1 MTSRIPAK
9 SCLGTSRGSSSETN
23 GDTYLIPASAKAS
36 CSLMKPALMFSGAAM
51 TRGHVRVRATWPLM
65 NEGSV

>member
-1 MTSRIPAK
+1 MASRMPAK

-23 GDTYLIPASAKAS
+23 GDTYLMPASANAS

-51 TRGHVRVRATWPLM
+51 TRGQVNDLATWPER
-65 NEGSV
+65 NEGKL